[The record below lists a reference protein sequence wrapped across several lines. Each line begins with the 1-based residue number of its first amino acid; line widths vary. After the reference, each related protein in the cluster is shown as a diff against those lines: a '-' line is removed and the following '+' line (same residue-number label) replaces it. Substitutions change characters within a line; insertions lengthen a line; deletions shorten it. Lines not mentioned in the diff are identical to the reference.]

1 MLLTDCFHKKLQRSN
16 EIVSYYGVKLYKV
29 LYT

>member
-1 MLLTDCFHKKLQRSN
+1 MPSISFHKKLQRGN
-16 EIVSYYGVKLYKV
+16 EIVRYYGVKLYKV